1 LQTYFSGNQLIEIQ
15 SDEPMGTTYVH
26 SKVMLNEDAFWIQ
39 TANLTKSS
47 FETNREHFFYSYNE
61 EVRTSLAQLFERDWK
76 GEPLKTEQ
84 FHPNLVVC
92 PLNCRAV
99 IEAMLTGAKESIII
113 QTQYIFDAAILQIL
127 RRKTTEIDVRIIVA
141 DTIDN
146 AEMVWSFSPAVAR
159 KLKSHYNH
167 TKMILVDGKYLLLG
181 SMNLSD
187 NSLDNNR
194 EI

>member
-1 LQTYFSGNQLIEIQ
+1 
-15 SDEPMGTTYVH
+15 
-26 SKVMLNEDAFWIQ
+26 MLNEDAFRIQ

-47 FETNREHFFYSYNE
+47 FESNREHFFYSKNSAFRE
-61 EVRTSLAQLFERDWK
+61 SLLQLFQRDWE
-76 GEPLKTEQ
+76 GEALSSEQ

-99 IEAMLTGAKESIII
+99 IETMLSGAEESIMI
-113 QTQYIFDAAILQIL
+113 QTQYILDDSILQLL
-127 RRKTTEIDVRIIVA
+127 RHKSTEVDVHLIVA
-141 DTIDN
+141 DTLDN
-146 AEMVWSFSPAVAR
+146 TEVVNYFGPAVAR

-181 SMNLSD
+181 SINLSD